1 MSNIH
6 LPQSRRVS
14 EPDAWTRINNMLV
27 RAPRHTF
34 IALLLVSALL
44 AFEIF
49 NFGTTK
55 YALADLLGHVT
66 FMGMT
71 WAAILAFAF
80 CAIDFAGLVRI
91 FTPEQGANE
100 PKEVWY
106 LMGAWLMGA
115 TLNAVM
121 TWYAVSLT
129 LLQRP
134 LNTSEVLT
142 QDQLLTYVPV
152 FVAVLVWVTR
162 ILFIGS
168 LSMAGEE
175 VLTAA
180 RQDSVSGQNQNQ
192 NRKGNTAVSNSPRP
206 TTRNRPPAPAPMRA
220 APHHEPVREAP
231 PAAQPTTSN
240 RVRQRPPLAGG
251 PTSRPVTPMRA
262 SSRERR

>member
-6 LPQSRRVS
+6 LPQNRRVPEIDGWS
-14 EPDAWTRINNMLV
+14 RINNMLV

-91 FTPEQGANE
+91 FTPEQGENE

-106 LMGAWLMGA
+106 LMGAWLLGA

-134 LNTSEVLT
+134 LGANEVLT
-142 QDQLLTYVPV
+142 QDQLLTFVPV
-152 FVAVLVWVTR
+152 FVAVLVWLTR

-168 LSMAGEE
+168 LSMAGEQ
-175 VLTAA
+175 VMTAA
-180 RQDSVSGQNQNQ
+180 RVESGAANQ
-192 NRKGNTAVSNSPRP
+192 RGGNTAVSPTNATPRP

-220 APHHEPVREAP
+220 APRHEPVREAP
-231 PAAQPTTSN
+231 PAAPPPTSN

-262 SSRERR
+262 SAQERR